1 MPETGRR
8 YTPVRRNGETIMR
21 EYVVWGVP
29 PGGDAE
35 TVLYTRA
42 ATLADA
48 RRVADALEA
57 RHGCTRTRIQTLDMS
72 ATGESIAG
80 AFRAA
85 VAR

>member
-1 MPETGRR
+1 
-8 YTPVRRNGETIMR
+8 MR

-42 ATLADA
+42 ATMAEA
-48 RRVADALEA
+48 RRVAVVLER
-57 RHGCTRTRIQTLDMS
+57 RHGCTAVRIQTIDLS
-72 ATGESIAG
+72 APGASVQA

-85 VAR
+85 VEPR

>member
-1 MPETGRR
+1 
-8 YTPVRRNGETIMR
+8 MR

-48 RRVADALEA
+48 RRVAAVLEA
-57 RHGCTRTRIQTLDMS
+57 RHGCSRTRIQIVDMS
-72 ATGESIAG
+72 DSGASVAG

>member
-1 MPETGRR
+1 
-8 YTPVRRNGETIMR
+8 MR

-42 ATLADA
+42 ETLAEA
-48 RRVADALEA
+48 RRVAAVLES
-57 RHGCTRTRIQTLDMS
+57 RHECTRTRIQIVDMD
-72 ATGESIAG
+72 APAG
-80 AFRAA
+80 SVADMFRAA

>member
-1 MPETGRR
+1 
-8 YTPVRRNGETIMR
+8 MR

-48 RRVADALEA
+48 RRVAAVLEA
-57 RHGCTRTRIQTLDMS
+57 EHGCTRTRIQTLDMG
-72 ATGESIAG
+72 APAESVADM
-80 AFRAA
+80 FRAA